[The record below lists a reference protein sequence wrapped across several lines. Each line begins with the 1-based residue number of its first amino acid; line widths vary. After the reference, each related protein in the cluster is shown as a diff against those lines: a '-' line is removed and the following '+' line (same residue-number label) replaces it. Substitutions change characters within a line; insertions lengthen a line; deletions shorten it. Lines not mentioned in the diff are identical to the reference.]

1 MRTHKNNLRNLF
13 LLDRELHI
21 FSISGQS
28 ASQSVAFKTFQ
39 ILLIDD
45 DAAAAAD
52 GHLKCRELIA
62 IGRSVGLNYVSK
74 ITIA

>member
-1 MRTHKNNLRNLF
+1 LRNLF

-39 ILLIDD
+39 ILLID
-45 DAAAAAD
+45 AAAAAD